1 MGAQIRSN
9 VFTLS
14 DAAQASRGMS
24 TTSHWPAVSVTLT
37 RNKMMFTYSTL
48 EAPRRTNPD
57 PTKINNSFRVSLPGQ
72 PFLKQLIQFDSLQGV
87 DFKESARDEFKSDS
101 VFPKEL
107 ANLLHD
113 GRIGDSEAAG
123 NFEG

>member
-1 MGAQIRSN
+1 
-9 VFTLS
+9 
-14 DAAQASRGMS
+14 
-24 TTSHWPAVSVTLT
+24 
-37 RNKMMFTYSTL
+37 MMFTYSTL

-57 PTKINNSFRVSLPGQ
+57 PTKISTTLLDLASS
-72 PFLKQLIQFDSLQGV
+72 FLKQLIQFDPLQGV
-87 DFKESARDEFKSDS
+87 DFQESARDEFKSDS

-107 ANLLHD
+107 ADLLHD